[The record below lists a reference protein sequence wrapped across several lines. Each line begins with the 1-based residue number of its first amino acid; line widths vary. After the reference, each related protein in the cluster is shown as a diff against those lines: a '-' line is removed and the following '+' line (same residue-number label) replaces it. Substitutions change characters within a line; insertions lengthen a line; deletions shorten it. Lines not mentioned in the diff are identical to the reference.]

1 MLTLLRNF
9 IVIPLKKN
17 LFILNFVTRLLYS
30 FGFISYKFHQLFKKP
45 YFGFYLFSNQE
56 NFRGRQKIISQVL
69 KSQLVK
75 EDISILEIGVYCGQ
89 TTVNIGSCFKSH
101 KKKFTIEVVDLW
113 DKVETDNNDHINNF
127 FFRYRYK
134 NLKNNNVESLFDENI
149 NFSKLDEF
157 IKKNKCDSKSFFLK
171 NNKKFDVI
179 IIDASHYYE
188 DVKLD
193 LMESKKILKEGGIII
208 IDDYEL
214 DVSKISF
221 EELYKLKNIDT
232 DFFTKNIQ
240 FHPGVTLAVK
250 ENFNFK
256 LSEKNGLGVVTLK
269 NDQFED
275 FFS

>member
-1 MLTLLRNF
+1 
-9 IVIPLKKN
+9 
-17 LFILNFVTRLLYS
+17 
-30 FGFISYKFHQLFKKP
+30 
-45 YFGFYLFSNQE
+45 
-56 NFRGRQKIISQVL
+56 
-69 KSQLVK
+69 
-75 EDISILEIGVYCGQ
+75 
-89 TTVNIGSCFKSH
+89 
-101 KKKFTIEVVDLW
+101 
-113 DKVETDNNDHINNF
+113 
-127 FFRYRYK
+127 
-134 NLKNNNVESLFDENI
+134 
-149 NFSKLDEF
+149 
-157 IKKNKCDSKSFFLK
+157 
-171 NNKKFDVI
+171 
-179 IIDASHYYE
+179 
-188 DVKLD
+188 
-193 LMESKKILKEGGIII
+193 MESKKILKEGGIII